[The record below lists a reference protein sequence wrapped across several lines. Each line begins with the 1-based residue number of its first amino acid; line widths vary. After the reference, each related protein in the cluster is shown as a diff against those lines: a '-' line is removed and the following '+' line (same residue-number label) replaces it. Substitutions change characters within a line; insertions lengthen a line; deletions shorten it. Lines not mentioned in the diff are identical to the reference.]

1 MEDRICIFA
10 EKMTKILTLAIA
22 GILLYRLL
30 FGGGPLLGTKQPP
43 RPLSQDQHDD
53 GELVDYEEVD

>member
-1 MEDRICIFA
+1 
-10 EKMTKILTLAIA
+10 MTKILTLAIA